1 MTTQILLIFLT
12 LLFAGSHQQPVESTS
27 IQTVSYCELVSNPK
41 LYVGKTVRIK
51 ATYEWGFEWQFL
63 YNRECMNRENRAWV
77 EFVDEDDLC
86 SGSKK
91 KLKKLKDKG
100 FTNKADVVV
109 IGKLSGEETGHR
121 YGDGGYGYQFV
132 ITCVESAKQISANA
146 P

>member
-1 MTTQILLIFLT
+1 M
-12 LLFAGSHQQPVESTS
+12 AS
-27 IQTVSYCELVSNPK
+27 SNSK
-41 LYVGKTVRIK
+41 LYVGKTVRVK
-51 ATYEWGFEWQFL
+51 AIYEWGFEWQFL
-63 YNRECMNRENRAWV
+63 YNRECIDRDNRAWV

-86 SGSKK
+86 AGSKK

-109 IGKLSGEETGHR
+109 IGKLSGAETGHR

-132 ITCVESAKQISANA
+132 IRCVESAKQIFENA